1 MEEKMED
8 NPFRPV
14 RPVPG
19 EEKTAEARKGAH
31 GFPDWDLVPPRLSVR
46 GGNRA

>member
-1 MEEKMED
+1 MEAKMED

-14 RPVPG
+14 RPGLG
-19 EEKTAEARKGAH
+19 EEKTAEVRQGAH
-31 GFPDWDLVPPRLSVR
+31 GFPDWDLVPPRLPVR